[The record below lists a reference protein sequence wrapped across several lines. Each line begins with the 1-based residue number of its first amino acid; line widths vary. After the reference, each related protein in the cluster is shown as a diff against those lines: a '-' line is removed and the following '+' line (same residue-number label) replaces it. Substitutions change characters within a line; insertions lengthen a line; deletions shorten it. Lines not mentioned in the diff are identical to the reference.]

1 MQDSLA
7 FIISNFEHYVL
18 YLNLF
23 IMADVKNTTVIFVG
37 VAKPFG
43 GLKAKKDK
51 NGNMPMVLD
60 PYCGTSPRTLNV
72 VSGTV
77 FKNQGFVEGKKYEIK
92 AIHMGQ
98 APSTVNPDKIVESFN
113 FSNMGEVTSSEARE
127 WRKDEGLDYL
137 IAPEIDEEYQEIGAS
152 TENVDTKTVKNKI

>member
-37 VAKPFG
+37 VAKPFS
-43 GLKAKKDK
+43 GLNARKDK

-72 VSGTV
+72 ISGTV
-77 FKNQGFVEGKKYEIK
+77 GKGQAFVEGKKYEIK
-92 AIHMGQ
+92 AVHMGQ

-113 FSNMGEVTSSEARE
+113 FSNMGEISSSEARE
-127 WRKDEGLDYL
+127 WRKEEGLEYL
-137 IAPEIDEEYQEIGAS
+137 IAPEQDEEYREIGYS
-152 TENVDTKTVKNKI
+152 SEDVDTKTVKNKI